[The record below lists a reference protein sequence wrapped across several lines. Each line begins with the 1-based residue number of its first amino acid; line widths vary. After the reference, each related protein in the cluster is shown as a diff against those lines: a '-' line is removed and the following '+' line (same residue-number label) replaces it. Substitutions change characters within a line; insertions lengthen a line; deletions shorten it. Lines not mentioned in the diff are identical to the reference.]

1 MMMAE
6 TNYDIINAR
15 FTYKNI
21 PLYKLEKY
29 SFNDLTVA
37 YDSFKQI
44 TGVSEVLILQTAS
57 RVEVFMVINK
67 ETDAADARSP
77 AGAGL
82 TITQIEKTWTSLTE
96 LSQYELDH
104 FDQTLEVYRN
114 SEVYPHLLRLATGL
128 ESVVI
133 GKEEILNEM
142 KSSIA
147 HAKESKVS
155 GNILNK
161 LFDTVIRVGTK
172 IRESTGIGKN
182 VLTIGDVAVQM
193 AEESVGIDGKKKVLL
208 MGTGLIA
215 ARIAKTMNKKGYAFD
230 VTSRTIERATGFSK
244 ILKGTPVDFNDVMTG
259 FNKYDIVFVATTA
272 DYHVI
277 TQNRIKRVMED
288 KKTGTMILDVSL
300 PRAVNEDVSALP
312 GLKLMFRDQISEQQ
326 EENFAERSAKIP
338 DVEKEIAKETPIIEA
353 MMNKLEPDPIVTDV
367 VATVD
372 TLRKQEL
379 EKAIKELGETDENK
393 IKILEE
399 LTKSVVDKII
409 TTPKK
414 DEKPAPEQESS

>member
-1 MMMAE
+1 MAE
-6 TNYDIINAR
+6 NNFDIINAR

-29 SFNDLTVA
+29 SFKDLTVA

-44 TGVSEVLILQTAS
+44 SGVSEVLILQTAS
-57 RVEVFMVINK
+57 RVEVYMVINK
-67 ETDAADARSP
+67 EADAPDARSA
-77 AGAGL
+77 AGQGL

-96 LSQYELDH
+96 LDQYDLDH

-114 SEVYPHLLRLATGL
+114 EEVYPHLLRLATGL
-128 ESVVI
+128 ESVVV

-147 HAKESKVS
+147 NAKESKVS
-155 GNILNK
+155 GTILNK

-172 IRESTGIGKN
+172 IRESTGIGDN

-193 AEESVGIDGKKKVLL
+193 AEESVGIDAKKKVLL
-208 MGTGLIA
+208 MGTGEVA
-215 ARIAKTMNKKGYAFD
+215 AQIAKSMNKKNYVFD
-230 VTSRTIERATGFSK
+230 VVSRTIERATGFSK
-244 ILKGTPVDFNDVMTG
+244 ILKGTPVEFTDVMEN
-259 FNKYDIVFVATTA
+259 FAKYDIVFVATTS
-272 DYHVI
+272 DYHI
-277 TQNRIKRVMED
+277 LTENRIRRVMED
-288 KKTGTMILDVSL
+288 KKSGTMVLDISE
-300 PRAVNEDVSALP
+300 PRAVNEDISAIP
-312 GLKLMFRDQISEQQ
+312 GLKLMFRDQIDEQQ
-326 EENFAERSAKIP
+326 SENLQARQAKIP
-338 DVEKEIAKETPIIEA
+338 DVEKLIAKETPIIEA
-353 MMNKLEPDPIVTDV
+353 MMNKLEPEPIVTDV

-379 EKAIKELGETDENK
+379 EKAIKELGVTDESK
-393 IKILEE
+393 IKILED

-414 DEKPAPEQESS
+414 EEKPAQEQESSS